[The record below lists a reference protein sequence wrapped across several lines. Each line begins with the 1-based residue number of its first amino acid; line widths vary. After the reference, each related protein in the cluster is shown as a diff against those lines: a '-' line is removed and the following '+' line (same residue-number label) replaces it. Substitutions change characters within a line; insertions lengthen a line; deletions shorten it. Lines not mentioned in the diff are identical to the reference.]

1 MQERLLSVGEQKR
14 RESIL
19 SGNLWQV
26 VIAITLPLTIY
37 ALFNYFYGF
46 IDFLLVSRIGTD
58 DVGAVFF
65 IGDVVGAI
73 QAIGGGI
80 AIAGSVFVARHY
92 GAGEF
97 KEAKRYAGVTLTT
110 AFLLASIVAL
120 LMIAFGKPLLVLMN
134 ATPEILAKGMGY
146 YVVQMATTVLIAIN
160 AVFMGVERAK
170 GNTRAVMSLNLVAM
184 AVKIALTYL
193 FVVVLSL
200 GTLHVGIAT
209 MIAQGMLTLLG
220 LRALFSKKSSIA
232 LTKNDLSWDFDR
244 AKEILIVALPVIG
257 GKFLFSVGRVI
268 VNGMAAV
275 YGTTAIAAF
284 GLGSKLIGGPGAV
297 ALVFEETTAS
307 MSSQNIGAGKLK
319 RAFQTYGIA
328 NLYSALLGFAG
339 MFLVMAFVDTMIPWF
354 STNTSPEFAPLVKSI
369 FAFEKFSAVSSATI
383 GIVAGLFIGFKI
395 TKMTLVLNVIRVY
408 VFRIP
413 ALFLFQLFG
422 TGPIALG
429 YVMFISNSGTAI
441 VSLLFLVAFFLKVKN
456 YGYLDLRYER
466 VA

>member
-1 MQERLLSVGEQKR
+1 MQERLLSAGESKR
-14 RESIL
+14 RDMIL
-19 SGNLWQV
+19 NGNLWQV
-26 VIAITLPLTIY
+26 VIAVTLPLTIY

-65 IGDVVGAI
+65 IGDVTGAI

-92 GAGEF
+92 GAGDYR
-97 KEAKRYAGVTLTT
+97 EARRYAGSSLTT
-110 AFLLASIVAL
+110 AFVLALVVAI
-120 LMIAFGKPLLVLMN
+120 LMIAFGRPLLVLMN
-134 ATPEILAKGMGY
+134 ATPEILAKGMAY

-160 AVFMGVERAK
+160 GVFMGVERAK
-170 GNTRAVMSLNLVAM
+170 GNTKAVMNLNLVAM

-200 GTLHVGIAT
+200 GTFHVGLAT

-232 LTKNDLSWDFDR
+232 LTKDDLAIDVKRS
-244 AKEILIVALPVIG
+244 KEILLVALPVIG
-257 GKFLFSVGRVI
+257 GKFLFSVGRVV
-268 VNGMAAV
+268 VNGMAAI

-354 STNTSPEFAPLVKSI
+354 STNTSPEFAPLVKAI

-395 TKMTLVLNVIRVY
+395 TKMTLILNIIRVY

-413 ALFLFQLFG
+413 ALFVLQLLG

-429 YVMFISNSGTAI
+429 YVMFISNTGTAL
-441 VSLLFLVAFFLKVKN
+441 VSLAFLVSFYLKVKN
-456 YGYLDLRYER
+456 YGYLDLRFER
-466 VA
+466 AA